1 MFHYTR
7 ETAKTPEQAI
17 AALAENLQA
26 EKFGV
31 LWHLDI
37 REKLK
42 EKGVD
47 LNVAYHVLEICNPHE
62 AKRVLTEDLLVGYFL
77 PCKIVVYKDGEKT
90 KIGMPKP
97 TVLVSM
103 AENETLRSVAE
114 DVERR
119 LAACIDRSV

>member
-17 AALAENLQA
+17 ADLSANLQD

-37 REKLK
+37 QAKLK

-47 LNVAYHVLEICNPHE
+47 YDGTFHVLEICNPHE
-62 AKRVLTEDLLVGYFL
+62 ARRVLTEDLMIGYFL

-90 KIGMPKP
+90 KIGMPRP
-97 TVLVSM
+97 TVLVNM
-103 AENETLRSVAE
+103 VENEKLKSVAE
-114 DVERR
+114 DIEQR
-119 LAACIDRSV
+119 LTACIDRSV